1 MIPIGDDDSGRTTT
15 PWVTYI
21 LIALNVI
28 VFFVEITQ
36 PSEAQL
42 QGFFEK
48 WAVVP
53 LEYAQK
59 ADLPPQAPGPFWI
72 TLFTSMFLHGGWMHL
87 IGNMLYLWIFGD
99 NVEDR
104 WGHGK
109 YLLVYLISGLVA
121 SLAHIVFNLSSKIPS
136 LGASG
141 AIAGI
146 LGAYLVLFPKNRI
159 RILSRMGVVHVPAIV
174 VLGFWIV
181 LQILSQA
188 SAAGEAT
195 GVAYWAHIGGFLAG
209 VIFAFLFGRRNV
221 RTMRPAM

>member
-1 MIPIGDDDSGRTTT
+1 MIPIGDDNTGRVRT
-15 PWVTYI
+15 PYVTYL
-21 LIALNVI
+21 LIAINVLA
-28 VFFVEITQ
+28 FFLELGQ
-36 PSEAQL
+36 GSEAAL
-42 QGFFEK
+42 QSFFEK

-53 LEYAQK
+53 LEYTQR

-99 NVEDR
+99 NLEDR

-109 YLLVYLISGLVA
+109 YLFVYLVSGIVA
-121 SLAHIVFNLSSKIPS
+121 SFLHIFFNSSSNIPS

-141 AIAGI
+141 AISGI

-159 RILSRMGVVHVPAIV
+159 RVLSRMGMVHVPAIV

-181 LQILSQA
+181 LQIISQA
-188 SAAGEAT
+188 ASGGQT
-195 GVAYWAHIGGFLAG
+195 GVAYWAHIGGFIAG
-209 VIFAFLFGRRNV
+209 VIFAFLFGRRSV
-221 RTMRPAM
+221 GTMRPAM

>member
-1 MIPIGDDDSGRTTT
+1 MIPIGDDNTGRLRT
-15 PWVTYI
+15 PIVTYI
-21 LIALNVI
+21 LIAINVI
-28 VFFVEITQ
+28 AFFVELTQ
-36 PSEAQL
+36 PSEAHL

-53 LEYAQK
+53 QEYAQK

-104 WGHGK
+104 WGHAK
-109 YLLVYLISGLVA
+109 YLFVYLVSGLIA
-121 SLAHIVFNLSSKIPS
+121 SLAHIYFNLSSSIPS

-141 AIAGI
+141 AIAGV
-146 LGAYLVLFPKNRI
+146 LGAYLVLFPQNRI
-159 RILSRMGVVHVPAIV
+159 RILSRMGVVHVPAIL

-181 LQILSQA
+181 LQFISQMG
-188 SAAGEAT
+188 AGEGA
-195 GVAYWAHIGGFLAG
+195 GVAYWAHIGGFIAG
-209 VIFAFLFGRRNV
+209 VLFAFLFGRKTV
-221 RTMRPAM
+221 GTMRPAM